1 VSKDTDSLERGS
13 GYKEES
19 RMLRIG
25 DFSRLAQVTVITLR
39 HYDQIGLL
47 KPQEVD
53 PETGYRYY
61 SLTQLPRLNR
71 ILLLKDLGFNLDQIA
86 KLIDDNLS
94 TEQMAGMLK
103 LKRAEIEQQIALE
116 QSRLSQIEAR
126 LHLIQNEDQL
136 PAYDILIKKV
146 EPLRVLAIHDIVD
159 YYGQVEL
166 LWRELKKYMRQHRFE
181 WVYPNIAIWQEIE
194 YRENDIVVEA
204 AVPFNEKIPT
214 TSRIQVQTLPG
225 VEMMVSTIHQGDYV
239 NLMQAYDAM
248 IKWCEANSLRIGKPI
263 RELYLQYDRNN
274 SAANLTEIQLPV
286 EKI

>member
-1 VSKDTDSLERGS
+1 
-13 GYKEES
+13 
-19 RMLRIG
+19 MLRIG